1 MGVAAVRLGQKLK
14 VAVAVLRRRRKAELR
29 VRKTAAKIMSAAVMV
44 AAVTAAVQK
53 RAAKW

>member
-1 MGVAAVRLGQKLK
+1 MAAKRLGQKLK
-14 VAVAVLRRRRKAELR
+14 VGVAVVRRRRKAEMR
-29 VRKTAAKIMSAAVMV
+29 VRRTAAKVMSTAVMV